1 MHDRSPTAPRLD
13 WRSNAVGG
21 IVAALAVAVTTAL
34 IYPLAEIAPVVAL
47 GVVYLVAVL
56 LVSSVWGGWL
66 GAATALASALAFNF
80 FHIPPTGRLTISE
93 GENWVA
99 LGVFFI
105 AALVASTLA
114 ERARVRTR
122 EAQERRQEAE
132 LAA

>member
-1 MHDRSPTAPRLD
+1 MHYRRRTAPHPD
-13 WRSNAVGG
+13 WHSSAVGAV
-21 IVAALAVAVTTAL
+21 VAVLAVAATTAL
-34 IYPLAEIAPVVAL
+34 VYPLAQIAPVVAL
-47 GVVYLVAVL
+47 GVVYLVAGL
-56 LVSSVWGGWL
+56 LVSSIWGGGL

-80 FHIPPTGRLTISE
+80 FHIPPTGRFTISE

-122 EAQERRQEAE
+122 EA
-132 LAA
+132 